1 MRHVLAALACVI
13 AVSGVSA
20 QTTSVLPS
28 AAQRCLTR
36 GELLLGTP
44 TYPQAALEA
53 KASGR
58 VSLELE
64 FTAPDVGPELLRL
77 NVDRVDRREHADQFE
92 RSVREFIKAYRV
104 PCLSTGEKS
113 KLTQEFV
120 FLPHDR
126 RGVTMMASSDQSFG
140 RGERLRGCLRH
151 QDPKAQPLY
160 PSSDLR
166 AERQGTVVVRL
177 EFTAADAAPTVT
189 VLDNGGGARF
199 ADVSREHALGYRM
212 PCHDGAGSA
221 SLLTLYTFKIEGS
234 SRVTLKDVSLPTLVA
249 AFRGI
254 RNANVY
260 FDFDAMG
267 CPFEVLFRPMQPHAP
282 NDVGVVGE
290 VNEERRFFLDWLS
303 RQQLDLP
310 AKQVNALL
318 GQEARVSVPCMLLNL
333 SATSGGGG
341 SQ

>member
-1 MRHVLAALACVI
+1 MRYVLAALACVI
-13 AVSGVSA
+13 AVSAVSA

-58 VSLELE
+58 VSLEFE

-77 NVDRVDRREHADQFE
+77 NVDV
-92 RSVREFIKAYRV
+92 
-104 PCLSTGEKS
+104 
-113 KLTQEFV
+113 
-120 FLPHDR
+120 
-126 RGVTMMASSDQSFG
+126 SF
-140 RGERLRGCLRH
+140 
-151 QDPKAQPLY
+151 
-160 PSSDLR
+160 
-166 AERQGTVVVRL
+166 
-177 EFTAADAAPTVT
+177 
-189 VLDNGGGARF
+189 
-199 ADVSREHALGYRM
+199 
-212 PCHDGAGSA
+212 
-221 SLLTLYTFKIEGS
+221 
-234 SRVTLKDVSLPTLVA
+234 PTLVA

-260 FDFDAMG
+260 FDFDSMG

-333 SATSGGGG
+333 GATSGGGG